1 VRFAVAKQDGLT
13 EDLVEQIR
21 DGYESSNLP
30 VRHQRALRFADA
42 LLNLEPLSA
51 VNRAELQ
58 TEFTD
63 AQVAELG
70 IGLALFHGFSK
81 VLIASGAEPDQMDTT
96 VIPTPDV
103 V

>member
-21 DGYESSNLP
+21 DGYEHSDLP

-42 LLNLEPLSA
+42 LLNLQTLA
-51 VNRAELQ
+51 AADRAELQ
-58 TEFTD
+58 AEFDD
-63 AQVAELG
+63 AQIAELG

-96 VIPTPDV
+96 VLPTPDIG
-103 V
+103 